1 MIWWA
6 VGFVLPRV
14 RLQAQDLMLTKTQTC
29 VQELTTELRNRC
41 LELKE
46 QSHRIQDGEK
56 LLQVRAGGVGG
67 VVLLKS
73 I

>member
-1 MIWWA
+1 M
-6 VGFVLPRV
+6 GFVWPWV

-56 LLQVRAGGVGG
+56 LLQVWAGLVEDI
-67 VVLLKS
+67 VVYMCLS
-73 I
+73 EP